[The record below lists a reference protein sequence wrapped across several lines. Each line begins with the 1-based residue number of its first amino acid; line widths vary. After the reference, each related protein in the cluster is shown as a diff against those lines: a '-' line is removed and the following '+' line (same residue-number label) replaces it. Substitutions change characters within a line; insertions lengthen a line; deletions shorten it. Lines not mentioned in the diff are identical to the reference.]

1 MRMIPAGLF
10 PADDPTTIA
19 VQRVVQ
25 DWIDLALERAAG
37 HLRRPNDVTLP
48 ERADALEVGLAAWLG
63 ELPAVERQRVVARVA
78 STLDEPATARRGR
91 LGRLAEID
99 FRSRD
104 DVGSQLLQVGA
115 LDRVRPT
122 ERFSDRVRRWAAP
135 GGRVARQHGSGED
148 GTGGSSTGPRPTKRV
163 PQVQLCLRSL
173 ECLAD
178 SREPGR
184 DEMAVMG
191 TASDG
196 LSAVRKFEPIR
207 LGKYRAEF
215 DNERREERHDRRDER
230 REDRRDR
237 RDDRHPS
244 RELRG
249 KSDDNETFVRRDFQQ
264 PFPLVTFPTVDTDL
278 PFRSFDVMLMLFERD
293 LGPGGAEK
301 ALDKLLESGGTSLS
315 SLVYDKLKKYLVE
328 SLGMGAGGF
337 SVALTAAI
345 LGGMSL
351 AEALAAVAAPA
362 VIAGLVAMA
371 VYAVFAA
378 LRKALAIESFELVPA
393 TLVLADLHAPIDA
406 DFVSET
412 FFAEVAQVAP
422 LASRAARYR
431 IGYEW
436 RVLP

>member
-1 MRMIPAGLF
+1 MRILPEGLF
-10 PADDPTTIA
+10 PPDDPTTIA
-19 VQRVVQ
+19 VQGVVQ

-37 HLRRPNDVTLP
+37 HLHRPAEVALP
-48 ERADALEVGLAAWLG
+48 EDGKALEVGLAAWLG
-63 ELPAVERQRVVARVA
+63 ELPALDRQRLVTRVA
-78 STLDEPATARRGR
+78 ARLDEPAETRRSR
-91 LGRLAEID
+91 LGPLAEVD
-99 FRSRD
+99 YRSRED
-104 DVGSQLLQVGA
+104 IGRQLLKVGV
-115 LDRVRPT
+115 LGRIRPT
-122 ERFSDRVRRWAAP
+122 GAFGERVQRWAMA
-135 GGRVARQHGSGED
+135 GRSARQHGSGED
-148 GTGGSSTGPRPTKRV
+148 GSGGSSTGPRPVKRV

-173 ECLAD
+173 ECLSD

-196 LSAVRKFEPIR
+196 VSAVRTFEPIR

-215 DNERREERHDRRDER
+215 DNARREERHDRRDER
-230 REDRRDR
+230 REDRRER
-237 RDDRHPS
+237 RDDHHPS

-264 PFPLVTFPTVDTDL
+264 PFPLVTFPTVDTGL
-278 PFRSFDVMLMLFERD
+278 PFRRFDVLLMLFERD

-315 SLVYDKLKKYLVE
+315 SLVYDKLKTYLIE

-337 SVALTAAI
+337 SIALTAAI

-393 TLVLADLHAPIDA
+393 NLTLTDLHVPIDE
-406 DFVSET
+406 DFVSNT
-412 FFAEVAQVAP
+412 LFAEVAQVAP